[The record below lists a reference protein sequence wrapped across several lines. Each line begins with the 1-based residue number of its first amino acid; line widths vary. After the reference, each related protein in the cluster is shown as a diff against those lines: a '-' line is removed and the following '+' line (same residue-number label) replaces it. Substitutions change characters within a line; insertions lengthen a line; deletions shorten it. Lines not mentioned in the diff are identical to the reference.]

1 MYFANCYYF
10 YQITGDARAVK
21 KALFAVSTIIY
32 KCPSK
37 ENIPLETSIQE
48 LPPTIILPSELPVYP
63 ASNLY
68 PVSDAAMP
76 SGHPSLA
83 ILGATRH
90 GSHAPEFTVSA
101 DAHGRLPIYQ
111 SMVPAIPTYNTP
123 KCSGELLLR
132 VVCPG
137 DKIGLVIGKGG
148 VTIKSIRKESGAR
161 VDVDDAKNDREESI
175 ITIESTEVGPH
186 FQLAS

>member
-1 MYFANCYYF
+1 MYSANITIF

-48 LPPTIILPSELPVYP
+48 LPPAIILPSELPVYP

-90 GSHAPEFTVSA
+90 GSHAPEFTLPA

-123 KCSGELLLR
+123 KCSGELVLR

-175 ITIESTEVGPH
+175 ITIESTEVRPRL
-186 FQLAS
+186 QLAS